1 MSRPYINKIKI
12 VFSITVRT
20 VRKDGLKAAA
30 SGKSSAVISSPSL
43 AGQKVIPY
51 TGSSSGSGSL
61 LASPSQNLRFSDI
74 MKLAPPYS
82 GGTAPVLHRTSLLG
96 PYGRLQRLFSCINRV
111 IGGPVLSVPLTANIV
126 TFIIKNVKLF
136 IYNYYK
142 ILILTCY

>member
-1 MSRPYINKIKI
+1 
-12 VFSITVRT
+12 
-20 VRKDGLKAAA
+20 
-30 SGKSSAVISSPSL
+30 
-43 AGQKVIPY
+43 
-51 TGSSSGSGSL
+51 
-61 LASPSQNLRFSDI
+61 

-82 GGTAPVLHRTSLLG
+82 GGTAPVFHRTSLLG

-111 IGGPVLSVPLTANIV
+111 IGGSVLSVPLTANIV